1 VFVYPESNLIILLVA
16 NTIGISTLFSENI
29 RISYIDDGIIVEI
42 FMKPT
47 MIGMFSLLMA
57 LIIGLSFLT
66 MVGPKLV
73 TQTYAQSENETSEVG
88 MENMTNATVPVAEI
102 LQVTPGEKTFY
113 IFTSEV
119 ENVDENKLKVAG
131 DSFSLQTIVANK
143 GDKVNVNFY
152 NVDDVQ
158 TEIHSFTIDDPYKV
172 NIDLGFGQNGNATF
186 TAGLTGVFTYYCK
199 YHLPVMTGQLLVLP

>member
-1 VFVYPESNLIILLVA
+1 MKTTRKITVLMGVA
-16 NTIGISTLFSENI
+16 ISISTLI
-29 RISYIDDGIIVEI
+29 G
-42 FMKPT
+42 
-47 MIGMFSLLMA
+47 IGMASDLQ
-57 LIIGLSFLT
+57 I
-66 MVGPKLV
+66 
-73 TQTYAQSENETSEVG
+73 YAQNEDETSEEG

-119 ENVDENKLKVAG
+119 EDVDETKLGVAG
-131 DSFSLQTIVANK
+131 DSFNVQTLVANQ

-172 NIDLGFGQNGNATF
+172 NIDLAFDQNGNATF
-186 TAGLTGVFTYYCK
+186 TANQTGVFTYYCK
-199 YHLPVMTGQLLVLP
+199 YHLPVMTGQLVVLP

>member
-1 VFVYPESNLIILLVA
+1 MKTTRKITVLVGVA
-16 NTIGISTLFSENI
+16 ISISTLI
-29 RISYIDDGIIVEI
+29 G
-42 FMKPT
+42 
-47 MIGMFSLLMA
+47 IGMASDLQ
-57 LIIGLSFLT
+57 I
-66 MVGPKLV
+66 
-73 TQTYAQSENETSEVG
+73 YAQSENETSEAG

-119 ENVDENKLKVAG
+119 ENVDETKLGVAG
-131 DSFSLQTIVANK
+131 DSFSKNVLIANQ

-172 NIDLGFGQNGNATF
+172 NIDVGFGQNGNATF
-186 TAGLTGVFTYYCK
+186 TANQTGLFTYYCK
-199 YHLPVMTGQLLVLP
+199 YHLPVMTGQLLVIP